1 MGIFSWLW
9 PFGKKKEEVIEK
21 PEYMDEY
28 VSRYRRLEEVKK
40 SNSLFVPETASER
53 VLRLDKER
61 REARIEELSR
71 ARQSSRHSYVGHS
84 SSIDRG
90 VADRGMDMLGGVAA
104 GYAIGSMMNSGDH
117 RSSSSNYES
126 SYSGGDYSGGGS
138 SDSWSDSW
146 RYRDWETDRKSTRL
160 NSSHSAKSRM
170 PSSA

>member
-28 VSRYRRLEEVKK
+28 VSRYRRLEEIKSTGPHVPSVKQ
-40 SNSLFVPETASER
+40 LYAAETATER

-71 ARQSSRHSYVGHS
+71 ARQSSRYSSGH

-90 VADRGMDMLGGVAA
+90 VADRGMDVLGGVAA
-104 GYAIGSMMNSGDH
+104 GYAISSLMNSGGDH
-117 RSSSSNYES
+117 YSNSASSES
-126 SYSGGDYSGGGS
+126 RYSGGDYSGGGS
-138 SDSWSDSW
+138 SDSWSDSGG
-146 RYRDWETDRKSTRL
+146 DCSDFGGGGD
-160 NSSHSAKSRM
+160 
-170 PSSA
+170 

>member
-40 SNSLFVPETASER
+40 SNPPFVPAHFHDDSLYVPETASER
-53 VLRLDKER
+53 ALRLDKER

-84 SSIDRG
+84 SSID
-90 VADRGMDMLGGVAA
+90 LL
-104 GYAIGSMMNSGDH
+104 S
-117 RSSSSNYES
+117 
-126 SYSGGDYSGGGS
+126 
-138 SDSWSDSW
+138 
-146 RYRDWETDRKSTRL
+146 
-160 NSSHSAKSRM
+160 
-170 PSSA
+170 

>member
-40 SNSLFVPETASER
+40 SNPPYIPSVKQLYAAETASER
-53 VLRLDKER
+53 TLRLDKER

-71 ARQSSRHSYVGHS
+71 ARQTSRHSYVGHS

-90 VADRGMDMLGGVAA
+90 IADRGMDVLGGVAA
-104 GYAIGSMMNSGDH
+104 GYAISSLMNSGDH
-117 RSSSSNYES
+117 HSSSSSNYES
-126 SYSGGDYSGGGS
+126 SYSGGDFGGGGGYVS
-138 SDSWSDSW
+138 
-146 RYRDWETDRKSTRL
+146 
-160 NSSHSAKSRM
+160 
-170 PSSA
+170 

>member
-28 VSRYRRLEEVKK
+28 VSRYRRLEEIKSTGPHVPSVKQ
-40 SNSLFVPETASER
+40 LYAAETATER
-53 VLRLDKER
+53 ALRLDKER

-90 VADRGMDMLGGVAA
+90 IADRGMDVLGGVAA
-104 GYAIGSMMNSGDH
+104 GYAISSLMNSGGDH
-117 RSSSSNYES
+117 YSNSTSSES
-126 SYSGGDYSGGGS
+126 RYSGGDYSGGGS
-138 SDSWSDSW
+138 SDSWSDSGGG
-146 RYRDWETDRKSTRL
+146 DCGGGCDGGGGD
-160 NSSHSAKSRM
+160 
-170 PSSA
+170 

>member
-40 SNSLFVPETASER
+40 SNPPFVPAHFHDDSLYVPETASER
-53 VLRLDKER
+53 ALRLDKER
-61 REARIEELSR
+61 RETRIEELSR

-90 VADRGMDMLGGVAA
+90 IAARGMDVLGGVAA
-104 GYAIGSMMNSGDH
+104 GYAISSLMNSGGDH
-117 RSSSSNYES
+117 YSNSTSSES
-126 SYSGGDYSGGGS
+126 RYGGGDYSGGGS
-138 SDSWSDSW
+138 SDSWSDSGGG
-146 RYRDWETDRKSTRL
+146 DCGGDCDGGGGD
-160 NSSHSAKSRM
+160 
-170 PSSA
+170 

>member
-28 VSRYRRLEEVKK
+28 VSRYRRLEEVRK
-40 SNSLFVPETASER
+40 SNPPYIPSVKQLYAAETATER

-104 GYAIGSMMNSGDH
+104 GYAIGSMMNSGSDH
-117 RSSSSNYES
+117 HSSSNYES

-138 SDSWSDSW
+138 SDSWSDSGGG
-146 RYRDWETDRKSTRL
+146 DCGGD
-160 NSSHSAKSRM
+160 
-170 PSSA
+170 